1 MALPKVSERERED
14 RSAEEVAARMM
25 AGSVVKL
32 TAEQKAAK
40 LDAEIKLKQ
49 RYTDD
54 LNRCHQDYIGSEA
67 ITLAEDRISRS
78 VTFDQTTVRA
88 ALREA
93 FNTGF
98 RQGFNRGRLL
108 TDLHSISLP

>member
-1 MALPKVSERERED
+1 MIYTMTPEQHEQIVDALERPSLKTVSMLIKRD
-14 RSAEEVAARMM
+14 AALAM
-25 AGSVVKL
+25 L
-32 TAEQKAAK
+32 KAMKPVEPCGFAY
-40 LDAEIKLKQ
+40 E
-49 RYTDD
+49 
-54 LNRCHQDYIGSEA
+54 HQDYIGSEA